1 VLNPFSPPE
10 PGFEAFRG
18 ALRELGYVE
27 GRNLVFEIR
36 WAHGRLDRLPELAR
50 ELVPLK
56 PDVIFAPGEQ
66 GLRAA
71 KDATTTTDTPIV
83 VVACDPLDQL
93 IKSLARPGGS
103 ATGLSCI
110 HSELAGKR
118 LEMLKELVP
127 SLTRIAVLFNPSDPN
142 KRLEFEQVKEAGRR
156 LGLIRRSQPFLPSAA
171 KLSWFSSTHL
181 QFFIARSSLTRRW
194 SGRCLQLSASRSLWR
209 RAVCCRTEPTELR
222 SSRVPQSMST
232 KF

>member
-1 VLNPFSPPE
+1 MGTFSALTKGRIEQHVGTKPKSKTTKARSVRLIAAVVFGAAVAVIASTNHLWAQTAKAPARVAVLNPFSPPE

-27 GRNLVFEIR
+27 GENLVFEVR
-36 WAHGRLDRLPELAR
+36 WAHGRLERLPELAA

-71 KDATTTTDTPIV
+71 KQATAGTNTPIV
-83 VVACDPLDQL
+83 VVACDPLEQL

-110 HSELAGKR
+110 HSELA
-118 LEMLKELVP
+118 
-127 SLTRIAVLFNPSDPN
+127 
-142 KRLEFEQVKEAGRR
+142 
-156 LGLIRRSQPFLPSAA
+156 
-171 KLSWFSSTHL
+171 
-181 QFFIARSSLTRRW
+181 
-194 SGRCLQLSASRSLWR
+194 
-209 RAVCCRTEPTELR
+209 
-222 SSRVPQSMST
+222 
-232 KF
+232 